1 MTSSNTST
9 YSSTYT
15 QADVEKV
22 MLNIK
27 ADLIMIAESSK
38 ALPRANA
45 ENYAHDIEMAAKN
58 GYLTG
63 VDVTL
68 LDKYGTE
75 IKAVKYFFKTG
86 EDATGTSRP
95 GGVRWPETPNGNIRV
110 LLHTTDLW
118 DTDVDRSNKMPWKI
132 SWSKTSAD
140 TSHSGLSTSGNRGY
154 SSNGF
159 GANRNDF
166 S

>member
-1 MTSSNTST
+1 MTSSYSST
-9 YSSTYT
+9 YTSTYT

-22 MLNIK
+22 MLNIR

-38 ALPRANA
+38 ALSRERA
-45 ENYAHDIEMAAKN
+45 ENYAHDIELAAKN

-68 LDKYGTE
+68 LDLFGAE
-75 IKAVKYFFKTG
+75 VKAVKYFFKTG

-95 GGVRWPETPNGNIRV
+95 GGVRWPETPYGNIRIV
-110 LLHTTDLW
+110 LHSTDLW

-132 SWSKTSAD
+132 SWGQTSAD
-140 TSHSGLSTSGNRGY
+140 TSHSGLTTSGNRGY